1 MAMSPL
7 AERIFQL
14 SPDGYTCGALHA
26 HDRDFRETNCYIDV
40 WLEVLH
46 ALGVEA
52 LACLGFT
59 LASDFEGDQWTFFK
73 PPHIDLDR
81 LYGVRVEELTLWR
94 PLLEH
99 AKTQVARKRMPLVE
113 VDSYFLPDTAG
124 TDYRRNHVKT
134 TVAMTF
140 VDAAQ
145 KKLHYF
151 HNTGYHQLGGED
163 FDGVFHPAL
172 SERPDYLP
180 PYCEIIK
187 ADRAHAKPLPE
198 LRALSL
204 EMARH
209 HFALRPTAN
218 PVRAHAEQLPK
229 DLELI
234 AAGGLPTYHAYSFAV
249 MRQLGAGYEMAASY
263 MRWLDASSAGPAA
276 QAAECF
282 AQISAGAKML
292 ILRLARV
299 ANTKRVTD
307 LSGSFV
313 EMAAAWDRGM
323 NLVSDV
329 LKP

>member
-1 MAMSPL
+1 MNAL
-7 AERIFQL
+7 GERIFQL

-52 LACLGFT
+52 VACLGFT

-73 PPHIDLDR
+73 PPHSDLDR

-99 AKTQVARKRMPLVE
+99 AKTQVARKRLPLVE
-113 VDSYFLPDTAG
+113 VDSFFLPDTEG
-124 TDYRRNHVKT
+124 TDYRRGHVKT
-134 TVAMTF
+134 TIAITH
-140 VDAAQ
+140 VDEIGKQ
-145 KKLHYF
+145 LHYF
-151 HNTGYHQLGGED
+151 HNTGFHRLSGDD
-163 FDGVFHPAL
+163 FDGVFHPGP
-172 SERPDYLP
+172 SDRPDYLP

-187 ADRAHAKPLPE
+187 PDRTEAKPIAT

-204 EMARH
+204 ELARH
-209 HFALRPTAN
+209 HFAIRPTQN
-218 PVRAHAEQLPK
+218 PLRAHVEQLPK
-229 DLELI
+229 DLEQI
-234 AAGGLPTYHAYSFAV
+234 AAGGLPVYHAYSFAV
-249 MRQLGAGYEMAASY
+249 MRQLGAGYEMTAAY
-263 MRWLDASSAGPAA
+263 LKWLDQGRGGPSA
-276 QAAECF
+276 QAADCF
-282 AQISAGAKML
+282 AKISAGTKML

-307 LSGSFV
+307 LSGNFV
-313 EMAAAWDRGM
+313 EMAAAWERGM
-323 NLVSDV
+323 DLVTNV